1 MTLPVRTLL
10 LIDDSDLDREK
21 HKNWLLADSTYAYRI
36 LEADCVAIGLE
47 LCQSEAIDA
56 ILLDYSLPDDD
67 GLIFLEM
74 LAAQSGED
82 APPVVMTTGIG
93 DETIAVR
100 AIKLGAEDYL
110 VKNRLTPEL
119 LQLTVESAIDTD
131 LLRRQLRQAEETAWQ
146 QMAQIEAIYTTAPIG
161 LCCVDTELR
170 FIRINERLA
179 AINGLPVSEHI
190 GRTLREIVPDMADD
204 LEPLY
209 QQVIESGE
217 PLLDL
222 EVRGTNRARPGV
234 ERQWL
239 VSYYPQ
245 KDSHQQVIGVNV
257 VVQEISEVRQAEI
270 ALQQQ
275 TELLQLIVESVGD
288 GLILANLQGEF
299 MLFNQAAERLFGR
312 LTNDRSCEEWARTYG
327 LFLPDQKT
335 LFPNS
340 ELPLYQAMQGI
351 SVTDVEVFVR
361 RDPDLEGRWVSISGF
376 PVRGENQEIT
386 GGVITCRD
394 ITDRKRVEETLRQ
407 SEERYRY
414 LSGLIPQHVWI
425 ADSNGVMIDV
435 NDRWSEYTGL
445 TLEQAKI
452 QGWQAIVH
460 PEDIPILS
468 QAWEDAQMGG
478 KSYQA
483 EGRVRRADGVYEWH
497 LHQAMPL
504 IDEQGQIIKWFGTA
518 TNIHDLKQ
526 IEADRLRLLTEAQS
540 ARAEAEVANQSKDEF
555 VAMVAHELRSP
566 LNSIAGWAKLLQSR
580 QFDQATQTRA
590 LETIWR
596 NTQTQVQLV
605 EDLLDISRMVKGNL
619 HLSLAP
625 VDLVT
630 VIEAAVDLALPQTQA
645 KQIQLRSE
653 LMPTPQILGDANRL
667 QQVVVNLLTNSIKFT
682 PEQGQIYIQLSSVET
697 QAQIR
702 IQDTGKGIAPEFLPE
717 IFDQFKQGQKNTG
730 SKDGLG
736 LGLAI
741 VKNLVELHQGTVMA
755 ESQGVG
761 QGATFTVQLP
771 LMERSTVLPTAVSAD
786 GEEVS
791 LVGIR
796 ILVVDDEPD
805 MLNLITFVL
814 EEAGAEVQSAE
825 SCAAA
830 LRCLTQF
837 TPNILIS
844 DISMPG
850 GSGYDLVQQ
859 IRTDLA
865 LEIPAIALTAY
876 ASATYEER
884 SLQAGFQQH
893 LTKPVE
899 SEDLIEAIVG
909 LVRSFRA
916 VGELR

>member
-10 LIDDSDLDREK
+10 LVEDFDPDRER
-21 HKNWLLADSTYAYRI
+21 HKNWLLSDLTYVYRI
-36 LEADCVAIGLE
+36 FEADCAAIGLE
-47 LCQSEAIDA
+47 LCQNETIDA
-56 ILLDYSLPDDD
+56 ILLDYSLPDDN
-67 GLIFLEM
+67 GLMFLEM
-74 LAAQSGED
+74 LAAQRGEN
-82 APPVVMTTGIG
+82 APPVVMTTGLG
-93 DETIAVR
+93 DEMIAVR

-110 VKNRLTPEL
+110 VKDRLTPEL
-119 LQLTVESAIDTD
+119 LQLTIKSAIDTA
-131 LLRRQLRQAEETAWQ
+131 LLRRQLRQAEETARQ
-146 QMAQIEAIYTTAPIG
+146 QMAEIEAIYTMAPIG

-170 FIRINERLA
+170 FTRINEHLA

-190 GRTLREIVPDMADD
+190 GRTLREIVPQLADD

-209 QQVIESGE
+209 RQVIESGE
-217 PLLDL
+217 PILDL
-222 EVRGTNRARPGV
+222 EVRGMSRARSGV
-234 ERQWL
+234 KQQWL
-239 VSYYPQ
+239 VSYCPQ

-275 TELLQLIVESVGD
+275 TKLLKLIVESVGD
-288 GLILANLQGEF
+288 GLILANPQGEF

-335 LFPNS
+335 LFPNV

-361 RDPDLEGRWVSISGF
+361 RDSTLEGRWVSISGF

-394 ITDRKRVEETLRQ
+394 ITDRKQVEETLRQ

-425 ADSNGVMIDV
+425 TDADGVMIDV
-435 NDRWSEYTGL
+435 NERWSEYTGL

-452 QGWQAIVH
+452 QGWQAIVY
-460 PEDIPILS
+460 PEDISVLS
-468 QAWEDAQMGG
+468 QAWEDAQREGT
-478 KSYQA
+478 SYQA
-483 EGRVRRADGVYEWH
+483 EGRIRRADGVYEWH

-504 IDEQGQIIKWFGTA
+504 TNEQGQIIKWFGTA

-526 IEADRLRLLTEAQS
+526 IEADRLHLLTEAQS

-619 HLSLAP
+619 HLTLAP
-625 VDLVT
+625 VDLMT
-630 VIEAAVDLALPQTQA
+630 VIEAAVDLVLPQTQA

-653 LMPTPQILGDANRL
+653 LMPTPQIWGDGNRL

-682 PEQGQIYIQLSSVET
+682 PEQGQIHIQLNLVDH
-697 QAQIR
+697 QAQIS
-702 IQDTGKGIAPEFLPE
+702 IQDTGKGIAPMFLPE
-717 IFDQFKQGQKNTG
+717 IFDQFKQGQKNAG

-741 VKNLVELHQGTVMA
+741 VKNLVELHQGTVSA
-755 ESQGVG
+755 ESPGVG
-761 QGATFTVQLP
+761 QGATFIVQLP
-771 LMERSTVLPTAVSAD
+771 LMERAIALPPTLSD
-786 GEEVS
+786 DEEVS
-791 LVGIR
+791 LAGIR

-805 MLNLITFVL
+805 MRNLITFVL
-814 EEAGAEVQSAE
+814 EEAGAEIQSAK
-825 SCAAA
+825 SCADA
-830 LRCLTQF
+830 LECLTQF

-850 GSGYDLVQQ
+850 GSGYDLIQQ
-859 IRTDLA
+859 IRANFD

-876 ASATYEER
+876 ASTTYKER
-884 SLQAGFQQH
+884 SLQAGFQRH

-899 SEDLIEAIVG
+899 SQDLIEAIVS

-916 VGELR
+916 VRELS